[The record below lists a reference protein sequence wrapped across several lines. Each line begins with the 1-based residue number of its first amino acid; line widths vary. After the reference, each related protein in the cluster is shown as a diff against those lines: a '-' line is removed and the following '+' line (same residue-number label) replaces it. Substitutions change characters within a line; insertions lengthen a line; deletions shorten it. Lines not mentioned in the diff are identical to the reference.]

1 MLKYAIKR
9 ILLMI
14 PTLLAVAVIVF
25 LVLRVVPGDIVEL
38 KLTAEGGEV
47 SLEQIEAE
55 KTRLGLNDPL
65 HVQFIKYMSGLPRGD
80 LGISLWTEEPVSAEI
95 AARIGLSFELA
106 LLSTI
111 LAVIIAFP
119 LGTLSALFRWTIL
132 DYIIRILTIGGIAVP
147 SFWLGM
153 LLIMLVL
160 ATIGSLPPLGTVSLF
175 ADPLVNLQQM
185 IWPAIS
191 VGYRYSS
198 VVARMLRS
206 SILEVLSE
214 DYIRTARAK
223 GLYEKIVIVK
233 HGMRNALLP
242 TVTVIGLEFAFLLGG
257 LVVTESV
264 FNLNGIG
271 KLFVDSVV
279 RNDLNLLQGLV
290 LTVATAF
297 VVVNLLI
304 DLFYAAL
311 DPRIRYQSWVQWISQ
326 NQKEEQFGIL

>member
-1 MLKYAIKR
+1 MLSYAIRR
-9 ILLMI
+9 ILLTI
-14 PTLLAVAVIVF
+14 PTLIAVAVLVF
-25 LVLRVVPGDIVEL
+25 FVLRVVPGDIVEI
-38 KLTAEGGEV
+38 KLTAEGGMV
-47 SLEQIEAE
+47 SEEEIMRE
-55 KTRLGLNDPL
+55 KERLGLNDPIM
-65 HVQFIKYMSGLPRGD
+65 VQFYKYMIGLPQGD
-80 LGISLWTEEPVSAEI
+80 LGISLWTENSVSSEI

-106 LLSTI
+106 ILSTV
-111 LAVIIAFP
+111 LAVLIAFP
-119 LGTLSALFRWTIL
+119 LGTLSALFRGSIL
-132 DYIIRILTIGGIAVP
+132 DYVIRLLTIGGIAVP

-153 LLIMLVL
+153 LIIMMLL
-160 ATIGSLPPLGTVSLF
+160 ATVGQLPPLGTVGLF
-175 ADPLVNLQQM
+175 EDPLTNLNQL
-185 IWPAIS
+185 IWPALS

-198 VVARMLRS
+198 VTARMLRS

-223 GLYEKIVIVK
+223 GVFERIVIVK

-290 LTVATAF
+290 LTVATGF
-297 VVVNLLI
+297 VLINLSV
-304 DLFYAAL
+304 DLLYAAL
-311 DPRIRYQSWVQWISQ
+311 DPRIRYQ
-326 NQKEEQFGIL
+326 K

>member
-1 MLKYAIKR
+1 MLSYAIRR
-9 ILLMI
+9 ILLTI
-14 PTLLAVAVIVF
+14 PTLIAVAVLVF
-25 LVLRVVPGDIVEL
+25 FVLRVVPGDIVEI
-38 KLTAEGGEV
+38 KLTAEGGMV
-47 SLEQIEAE
+47 SEEEIMSE
-55 KTRLGLNDPL
+55 KERLGLNDPIM
-65 HVQFIKYMSGLPRGD
+65 VQFYKYMIGLPQGD
-80 LGISLWTEEPVSAEI
+80 LGISLWTENNVSSEI

-106 LLSTI
+106 VLSTV
-111 LAVIIAFP
+111 LAVLIAFP
-119 LGTLSALFRWTIL
+119 LGTLSALFRGSIL
-132 DYIIRILTIGGIAVP
+132 DYVIRLLTIGGIAVP

-153 LLIMLVL
+153 LIIMMLL
-160 ATIGSLPPLGTVSLF
+160 ATVGKLPPLGTVGLLE
-175 ADPLVNLQQM
+175 DPLTNLYQL
-185 IWPAIS
+185 IWPALS

-198 VVARMLRS
+198 VTARMLRS

-223 GLYEKIVIVK
+223 GVFERIVIVK

-290 LTVATAF
+290 LTVATGF
-297 VVVNLLI
+297 VLINLI
-304 DLFYAAL
+304 VDLLYAAL
-311 DPRIRYQSWVQWISQ
+311 DPRIRYQ
-326 NQKEEQFGIL
+326 K

>member
-1 MLKYAIKR
+1 MLSYAIRR
-9 ILLMI
+9 ILLTI
-14 PTLLAVAVIVF
+14 PTLIAVAVLVF
-25 LVLRVVPGDIVEL
+25 FVLRVVPGDIVEI
-38 KLTAEGGEV
+38 KLTAEGGMV
-47 SLEQIEAE
+47 SEEEIMRE
-55 KTRLGLNDPL
+55 KERLGLNDPIM
-65 HVQFIKYMSGLPRGD
+65 VQFYKYMIGLPQGD
-80 LGISLWTEEPVSAEI
+80 LGISLWTENSVSSEI

-106 LLSTI
+106 ILSTV
-111 LAVIIAFP
+111 LAVLIAFP
-119 LGTLSALFRWTIL
+119 LGTLSALFRGSIL
-132 DYIIRILTIGGIAVP
+132 DYVIRLLTIGGIAVP

-153 LLIMLVL
+153 LIIMMLL
-160 ATIGSLPPLGTVSLF
+160 ATVGQLPPLGTVGLF
-175 ADPLVNLQQM
+175 EDPLTNLNQL
-185 IWPAIS
+185 IWPALS

-198 VVARMLRS
+198 VTARMLRS

-223 GLYEKIVIVK
+223 GVFERIVIVK

-290 LTVATAF
+290 LTVATGF
-297 VVVNLLI
+297 VIINLLV
-304 DLFYAAL
+304 DLLYAAL
-311 DPRIRYQSWVQWISQ
+311 DPRIRYQ
-326 NQKEEQFGIL
+326 K

>member
-1 MLKYAIKR
+1 MLSYAIRR
-9 ILLMI
+9 ILLTI
-14 PTLLAVAVIVF
+14 PTLIAVAVLVF
-25 LVLRVVPGDIVEL
+25 FVLRVVPGDIVEI
-38 KLTAEGGEV
+38 KLTAEGGMV
-47 SLEQIEAE
+47 SEEEIMRE
-55 KTRLGLNDPL
+55 KERLGLNDPIM
-65 HVQFIKYMSGLPRGD
+65 VQFYKYMIGLPQGD
-80 LGISLWTEEPVSAEI
+80 LGISLWTENSVSSEI

-106 LLSTI
+106 ILSTV
-111 LAVIIAFP
+111 LAVLIAFP
-119 LGTLSALFRWTIL
+119 LGTLSALFRGSML
-132 DYIIRILTIGGIAVP
+132 DYVIRLLTIGGIAVP

-153 LLIMLVL
+153 LIIMMLL
-160 ATIGSLPPLGTVSLF
+160 ATVGQLPPLGTIGF
-175 ADPLVNLQQM
+175 FEDPLTNLNQL
-185 IWPAIS
+185 IWPALS

-198 VVARMLRS
+198 VTARMLRS

-223 GLYEKIVIVK
+223 GVFERIVIVK

-290 LTVATAF
+290 LTVATGF
-297 VVVNLLI
+297 VLINLI
-304 DLFYAAL
+304 VDLLYAAL
-311 DPRIRYQSWVQWISQ
+311 DPRIRYQ
-326 NQKEEQFGIL
+326 K

>member
-1 MLKYAIKR
+1 MLSYAIRR
-9 ILLMI
+9 ILLTI
-14 PTLLAVAVIVF
+14 PTLIAVAVLVF
-25 LVLRVVPGDIVEL
+25 FVLRVVPGDIVEI
-38 KLTAEGGEV
+38 KLTAEGGMV
-47 SLEQIEAE
+47 SEEEIMRE
-55 KTRLGLNDPL
+55 KERLGLNDPIM
-65 HVQFIKYMSGLPRGD
+65 VQFYKYMIGLPQGD
-80 LGISLWTEEPVSAEI
+80 LGISLWTENSVSSEI

-106 LLSTI
+106 ILSTV
-111 LAVIIAFP
+111 LAVLIAFP
-119 LGTLSALFRWTIL
+119 LGTLSALFRGSIL
-132 DYIIRILTIGGIAVP
+132 DYVIRLLTIGGIAVP

-153 LLIMLVL
+153 LIIMMLL
-160 ATIGSLPPLGTVSLF
+160 ATVGQLPPLGTVGLF
-175 ADPLVNLQQM
+175 EDPLTNLYQL
-185 IWPAIS
+185 IWPALS

-198 VVARMLRS
+198 VTARMLRS

-223 GLYEKIVIVK
+223 GVFERIVIVK

-290 LTVATAF
+290 LTVATGF
-297 VVVNLLI
+297 VLINLI
-304 DLFYAAL
+304 VDLLYAAL
-311 DPRIRYQSWVQWISQ
+311 DPRIRYQ
-326 NQKEEQFGIL
+326 K

>member
-1 MLKYAIKR
+1 MLQYALRR
-9 ILLMI
+9 ILLVF
-14 PTLLAVAVIVF
+14 PTLFAVAVLVF
-25 LVLRVVPGDIVEL
+25 LVLRVVPGDIVEI
-38 KLTAEGGEV
+38 KMTAEGGIV
-47 SLEQIEAE
+47 SQEEIERE
-55 KTRLGLNDPL
+55 RERLGLNEPL
-65 HVQFIKYMSGLPRGD
+65 YKQFFTYMIGLPRGD
-80 LGISLWTEEPVSAEI
+80 LGVSLWTERPVAQEI
-95 AARIGLSFELA
+95 GSRIALSFELA
-106 LLSTI
+106 ILSTI
-111 LAVIIAFP
+111 LAVLIAFP
-119 LGTLSALFRWTIL
+119 LGTLSALYRGTVL
-132 DYIIRILTIGGIAVP
+132 DYVIRIITIGGIAVP

-153 LLIMLVL
+153 LLIMF
-160 ATIGSLPPLGTVSLF
+160 AITFFGKLPPLGTVSIF
-175 ADPLVNLQQM
+175 DDPLTNLYQL
-185 IWPAIS
+185 IWPALS

-223 GLYEKIVIVK
+223 GVFERLVIVK

-290 LTVATAF
+290 LTVATCF
-297 VVVNLLI
+297 VFVNLI
-304 DLFYAAL
+304 VDLLYAAL
-311 DPRIRYQSWVQWISQ
+311 DPRIRYQ
-326 NQKEEQFGIL
+326 K

>member
-1 MLKYAIKR
+1 MLSYAIRR
-9 ILLMI
+9 ILLTI
-14 PTLLAVAVIVF
+14 PTLIAVAVLVF
-25 LVLRVVPGDIVEL
+25 FVLRVVPGDIVEI
-38 KLTAEGGEV
+38 KLTAEGGMV
-47 SLEQIEAE
+47 SEEEIMRE
-55 KTRLGLNDPL
+55 KERLGLNDPIM
-65 HVQFIKYMSGLPRGD
+65 VQFYKYMIGLPQGD
-80 LGISLWTEEPVSAEI
+80 LGISLWTENNVSAEI

-106 LLSTI
+106 VLSTV
-111 LAVIIAFP
+111 LAVLIAFP
-119 LGTLSALFRWTIL
+119 LGTLSALFRGSIL
-132 DYIIRILTIGGIAVP
+132 DYVIRLLTIGGIAVP

-153 LLIMLVL
+153 LIIMMLL
-160 ATIGSLPPLGTVSLF
+160 ATVGQLPPLGTVGLF
-175 ADPLVNLQQM
+175 EDPLTNLYQL
-185 IWPAIS
+185 IWPALS

-198 VVARMLRS
+198 VTARMLRS

-223 GLYEKIVIVK
+223 GVFERIVIIK

-290 LTVATAF
+290 LTVATGF
-297 VVVNLLI
+297 VIINLLV
-304 DLFYAAL
+304 DLLYAAL
-311 DPRIRYQSWVQWISQ
+311 DPRIRYQ
-326 NQKEEQFGIL
+326 K

>member
-1 MLKYAIKR
+1 MLSYAIRR
-9 ILLMI
+9 ILLTI
-14 PTLLAVAVIVF
+14 PTLIAVAVLVF
-25 LVLRVVPGDIVEL
+25 FVLRVVPGDIVEI
-38 KLTAEGGEV
+38 KLTAEGGMV
-47 SLEQIEAE
+47 SEEEIMRE
-55 KTRLGLNDPL
+55 KERLGLNDPIM
-65 HVQFIKYMSGLPRGD
+65 VQFYKYMIGLPQGD
-80 LGISLWTEEPVSAEI
+80 LGISLWTENNVSAEI

-106 LLSTI
+106 VLSTV
-111 LAVIIAFP
+111 LAVLIAFP
-119 LGTLSALFRWTIL
+119 LGTLSALFRGSIL
-132 DYIIRILTIGGIAVP
+132 DYVIRLLTIGGIAVP

-153 LLIMLVL
+153 LIIMILL
-160 ATIGSLPPLGTVSLF
+160 ATVGQLPPLGTVGLF
-175 ADPLVNLQQM
+175 EDPLTNLNQL
-185 IWPAIS
+185 IWPALS

-198 VVARMLRS
+198 VTARMLRS

-223 GLYEKIVIVK
+223 GVFERIVIVK

-290 LTVATAF
+290 LTVATGF
-297 VVVNLLI
+297 VLINLI
-304 DLFYAAL
+304 VDLLYAAL
-311 DPRIRYQSWVQWISQ
+311 DPRIRYQ
-326 NQKEEQFGIL
+326 K

>member
-119 LGTLSALFRWTIL
+119 LGTLSALFRGTIL
-132 DYIIRILTIGGIAVP
+132 DYIIRNLTIGGIAVP

-160 ATIGSLPPLGTVSLF
+160 ATIGTLPPLGTESLL
-175 ADPLVNLQQM
+175 ADPIVNLQQM

-311 DPRIRYQSWVQWISQ
+311 DPRIRYQS
-326 NQKEEQFGIL
+326 

>member
-1 MLKYAIKR
+1 MLSYAIRR
-9 ILLMI
+9 ILLTI
-14 PTLLAVAVIVF
+14 PTLIAVAVLVF
-25 LVLRVVPGDIVEL
+25 FVLRVVPGDIVEI
-38 KLTAEGGEV
+38 KLTAEGGMV
-47 SLEQIEAE
+47 SEEEIMRE
-55 KTRLGLNDPL
+55 KERLGLNDPIM
-65 HVQFIKYMSGLPRGD
+65 VQFYKYMIGLPQGD
-80 LGISLWTEEPVSAEI
+80 LGISLWTENNVSAEI

-106 LLSTI
+106 VLSTV
-111 LAVIIAFP
+111 LAVLIAFP
-119 LGTLSALFRWTIL
+119 LGTLSALFRGSIL
-132 DYIIRILTIGGIAVP
+132 DYVIRLLTIGGIAVP

-153 LLIMLVL
+153 LIIMMLL
-160 ATIGSLPPLGTVSLF
+160 ATVGQLPPLGTVGLF
-175 ADPLVNLQQM
+175 EDPLTNLYQL
-185 IWPAIS
+185 IWPALS

-198 VVARMLRS
+198 VTARMLRS

-223 GLYEKIVIVK
+223 GVFERIVIVK

-290 LTVATAF
+290 LTVATGF
-297 VVVNLLI
+297 VLINLI
-304 DLFYAAL
+304 VDLLYAAL
-311 DPRIRYQSWVQWISQ
+311 DPRIRYQ
-326 NQKEEQFGIL
+326 K

>member
-1 MLKYAIKR
+1 MLQYALRR
-9 ILLMI
+9 ILLVI
-14 PTLLAVAVIVF
+14 PTLIAVAILVF
-25 LVLRVVPGDIVEL
+25 LVLRVVPGDIVEI
-38 KLTAEGGEV
+38 KMTAEGGIV
-47 SLEQIEAE
+47 SQEEIERE
-55 KTRLGLNDPL
+55 RERLGLNEPL
-65 HVQFIKYMSGLPRGD
+65 YKQFISYMVGLPQGD
-80 LGISLWTEEPVSAEI
+80 LGISLWTERPVAQEI
-95 AARIGLSFELA
+95 GSRIALSFELA
-106 LLSTI
+106 ILSTI
-111 LAVIIAFP
+111 LAVLIAFP
-119 LGTLSALFRWTIL
+119 LGTISALYRGTGL
-132 DYIIRILTIGGIAVP
+132 DYVIRLLTIGGIAVP

-153 LLIMLVL
+153 LLIMG
-160 ATIGSLPPLGTVSLF
+160 TISVFGKLPPLGTVSLF
-175 ADPLVNLQQM
+175 EDPLTNLYQL
-185 IWPAIS
+185 IWPALS

-223 GLYEKIVIVK
+223 GVLERLVIVK

-290 LTVATAF
+290 LTVATCF
-297 VVVNLLI
+297 VFVNLI
-304 DLFYAAL
+304 VDLLYAAL
-311 DPRIRYQSWVQWISQ
+311 DPRIRYQ
-326 NQKEEQFGIL
+326 K

>member
-1 MLKYAIKR
+1 M
-9 ILLMI
+9 
-14 PTLLAVAVIVF
+14 
-25 LVLRVVPGDIVEL
+25 
-38 KLTAEGGEV
+38 
-47 SLEQIEAE
+47 
-55 KTRLGLNDPL
+55 
-65 HVQFIKYMSGLPRGD
+65 VQFYKYMIGLPQGD
-80 LGISLWTEEPVSAEI
+80 LGISLWTENNVSAEI

-106 LLSTI
+106 VLSTV
-111 LAVIIAFP
+111 LAVLIAFP
-119 LGTLSALFRWTIL
+119 LGTLSALFRGSIL
-132 DYIIRILTIGGIAVP
+132 DYVIRLLTIGGIAVP

-153 LLIMLVL
+153 LIIMMLL
-160 ATIGSLPPLGTVSLF
+160 ATVGKLPPLGTVGLLE
-175 ADPLVNLQQM
+175 DPLTNLYQL
-185 IWPAIS
+185 IWPALS

-198 VVARMLRS
+198 VTARMLRS

-223 GLYEKIVIVK
+223 GVFERIVIVK

-290 LTVATAF
+290 LTVATGF
-297 VVVNLLI
+297 VLINLI
-304 DLFYAAL
+304 VDLLYAAL
-311 DPRIRYQSWVQWISQ
+311 DPRIRYQ
-326 NQKEEQFGIL
+326 K

>member
-1 MLKYAIKR
+1 MLSYAIRR
-9 ILLMI
+9 ILLTI
-14 PTLLAVAVIVF
+14 PTLIAVAVLVF
-25 LVLRVVPGDIVEL
+25 FVLRVVPGDIVEI
-38 KLTAEGGEV
+38 KLTAEGGMV
-47 SLEQIEAE
+47 SEEEIMRE
-55 KTRLGLNDPL
+55 KERLGLNDPIM
-65 HVQFIKYMSGLPRGD
+65 VQFYKYMIGLPQGD
-80 LGISLWTEEPVSAEI
+80 LGISLWTENNVSSEI

-106 LLSTI
+106 VLSTV
-111 LAVIIAFP
+111 LAVLIAFP
-119 LGTLSALFRWTIL
+119 LGTLSALFRGSIL
-132 DYIIRILTIGGIAVP
+132 DYVIRLLTIGGIAVP

-153 LLIMLVL
+153 LIIMMLL
-160 ATIGSLPPLGTVSLF
+160 ATVGQLPPLGTVGLF
-175 ADPLVNLQQM
+175 EDPLTNLYQL
-185 IWPAIS
+185 IWPALS

-198 VVARMLRS
+198 VTARMLRS

-223 GLYEKIVIVK
+223 GVFERIVIVK

-290 LTVATAF
+290 LTVATGF
-297 VVVNLLI
+297 VLINLI
-304 DLFYAAL
+304 VDLLYAAL
-311 DPRIRYQSWVQWISQ
+311 DPRIRYQ
-326 NQKEEQFGIL
+326 K

>member
-1 MLKYAIKR
+1 MLSYAIRR
-9 ILLMI
+9 ILLTI
-14 PTLLAVAVIVF
+14 PTLIAVAVLVF
-25 LVLRVVPGDIVEL
+25 FVLRVVPGDIVEI
-38 KLTAEGGEV
+38 KLTAEGGMV
-47 SLEQIEAE
+47 SEEEIMRE
-55 KTRLGLNDPL
+55 KERLGLNDPIM
-65 HVQFIKYMSGLPRGD
+65 VQFYKYMIGLPQGD
-80 LGISLWTEEPVSAEI
+80 LGISLWTENNVSSEI

-106 LLSTI
+106 ILSTV
-111 LAVIIAFP
+111 LAVLIAFP
-119 LGTLSALFRWTIL
+119 LGTLSALFRGSIL
-132 DYIIRILTIGGIAVP
+132 DYVIRLLTIGGIAVP

-153 LLIMLVL
+153 LIIMMLL
-160 ATIGSLPPLGTVSLF
+160 ATVGKLPPLGTVGLF
-175 ADPLVNLQQM
+175 EDPLTNLYQL
-185 IWPAIS
+185 IWPALS

-198 VVARMLRS
+198 VTARMLRS

-223 GLYEKIVIVK
+223 GVFERIVIVK

-290 LTVATAF
+290 LTVATGF
-297 VVVNLLI
+297 VLINLI
-304 DLFYAAL
+304 VDLLYAAL
-311 DPRIRYQSWVQWISQ
+311 DPRIRYQ
-326 NQKEEQFGIL
+326 K